1 LDSVSF
7 YLPRWIRQQKKSQK
21 IGNGLHRRDISNKS
35 NGGRKMNQWM
45 KLADRV
51 LDEVE
56 VTNLEA
62 LSILECPDDDVLLL
76 MHAAFQI
83 RKRYYGKK
91 VKLNMIINTKSG
103 LCPEN
108 CGYCSQSSISTAPI
122 ESYRMVDKDTI
133 VEGAKRAHELN
144 IGTYCIVASG
154 RGPSNRDVN
163 HVVDA
168 VKEIKDTYGLKICAC
183 LGLLKPEQAMRLKEA
198 GVDRYNHNINTSA
211 SNHSNITTSH
221 TYDDRVKTVETVKE
235 SGMSPCSGVIV
246 GMRETKQDVVD
257 MANSLK
263 VLDADSIPVNFL
275 HAIDGTPLE
284 GVRELN
290 PLYCLKVLALFR
302 FINPTKEIRISGGRE
317 VNLRSLQP
325 LGLYA
330 ANSIF
335 VGDYLTTSGQEE
347 SEDLK
352 MLIDLGFEVESVEEM
367 KASLEMVN

>member
-1 LDSVSF
+1 MN
-7 YLPRWIRQQKKSQK
+7 RW
-21 IGNGLHRRDISNKS
+21 
-35 NGGRKMNQWM
+35 ME
-45 KLADRV
+45 LADRV
-51 LDEVE
+51 LDGVE

-62 LSILECPDDDVLLL
+62 LSILECPDEDVLLL

-91 VKLNMIINTKSG
+91 VKLNMIMNAKSG

-122 ESYRMVDKDTI
+122 ESYRMVNKDTI
-133 VEGAKRAHELN
+133 LEGAKRAHELN

-154 RGPSNRDVN
+154 RGPSNSDVD
-163 HVVDA
+163 HVVEA

-183 LGLLKPEQAMRLKEA
+183 LGLLKPEQAKRLREA

-221 TYDDRVKTVETVKE
+221 TYDDRTKTVETVKE

-246 GMRETKQDVVD
+246 GMKETKQDVVD

-263 VLDADSIPVNFL
+263 ALDADSIPVNFL
-275 HAIDGTPLE
+275 HAIEGTPLE
-284 GVRELN
+284 GVKDLN
-290 PLYCLKVLALFR
+290 PLYCLKALALFR

-335 VGDYLTTSGQEE
+335 VGDYLTTPGQED
-347 SEDLK
+347 SEDHK
-352 MLIDLGFEVESVEEM
+352 MLLDLGFEIESVEEM
-367 KASLEMVN
+367 REQQSVLSRG